1 MLPGNRKIFPKFDPM
16 KIALLGNP
24 NTGKSSIF
32 NLLTGMR
39 QHVGNFPGVTVD
51 KKEGTVKIKGETYSI
66 IDFPGTY
73 SVYPRS
79 KDEQVVYD
87 VLANS
92 AHEDYPSV
100 ALVVADATNIERN
113 LLLFSQIYDLNIP
126 CVLALNMRDLAKGK
140 GIEIDITALEVA
152 FPAAKIVETNAR
164 AGFGKDRLL
173 NALETADRK
182 SVHAPFLPNAELAAV
197 EDYKAQEAE
206 AAARF
211 EHIQLLVQKIKKVT
225 LPKKQSFDTK
235 LDRIL
240 VHPIFGYVIFSA
252 ILLIIFQFIFAV
264 ATIPMDLIDGSFS
277 KFSAYINSLLPQG
290 ILSDLIAQGIIPG
303 IGGVVVF
310 VPQIALL
317 FFFISLLEESG
328 YLARVVFI
336 MDRIMRPLGLNG
348 KSVVPLMSSVACA
361 IPGVMATRTISD
373 WKERLI
379 TILVAPLMSC
389 SARIPV
395 YTLLIALVIPNKTL
409 FHFFNL
415 QGLVLFGLYALGLF
429 AALLIAFILKQT
441 IKTKEKGYLLLELP
455 SFKPPQWK
463 NVGMVVWEKLRV
475 FVTDAGKVILAISI
489 ILWAMATFGPSN
501 QMQLAEKNVRQ
512 SAKHT
517 TLSKAETEQKVA
529 AIRLENSYIGIL
541 GKTIEPV
548 IRPLGYDWKIGISLI
563 TSFAAREVFVG
574 SLATIYAVQ
583 DDGGENK
590 RLIDRLREDKRA
602 DGKPTYTLASGVS
615 LMIFYVFAMQCM
627 ATLAVVKRETKSWKW
642 PLIQIGFMAALA
654 YTGAWIAY
662 TLLA

>member
-51 KKEGTVKIKGETYSI
+51 KKEGSVKIKGETYSI

-277 KFSAYINSLLPQG
+277 KFSAYISSLLPQG

>member
-182 SVHAPFLPNAELAAV
+182 SVHAPFLPNAKLAAV

-206 AAARF
+206 AATRF

-277 KFSAYINSLLPQG
+277 KFSAYISSLLPQG

-512 SAKHT
+512 SAKHS

>member
-1 MLPGNRKIFPKFDPM
+1 M

-51 KKEGTVKIKGETYSI
+51 KKIGAVTYNRKTYSI

-140 GIEIDITALEVA
+140 GIEIDITALQLA

-182 SVHAPFLPNAELAAV
+182 SVHAPFLPNAQLAAV
-197 EDYKAQEAE
+197 EDFKAQEAE

-211 EHIQLLVQKIKKVT
+211 EHIQLLVQQIKKVT

-277 KFSAYINSLLPQG
+277 KFSAYISSLLPQG

-489 ILWAMATFGPSN
+489 ILWAMATFGPSD

>member
-1 MLPGNRKIFPKFDPM
+1 M

-51 KKEGTVKIKGETYSI
+51 KKIGAVTYNRKTYSI

-140 GIEIDITALEVA
+140 GIEIDITALQLA

-182 SVHAPFLPNAELAAV
+182 SVHAPFLPNAQLAAV
-197 EDYKAQEAE
+197 EDFKAQEAE

-211 EHIQLLVQKIKKVT
+211 EHIQLLVQQIKKVT
-225 LPKKQSFDTK
+225 VPKKQSFDTK

-277 KFSAYINSLLPQG
+277 KFSAYISSLLPQG